1 MRHLL
6 KYSLKWKLRSFD
18 IVFWP
23 FIFPL
28 ALATLMYF
36 GIGKME
42 ESDFETVSVAVV
54 SEADSDGTGE
64 EPFHAYLEAMENE
77 GDMIRVTGMTEEE
90 ALKALENREIE
101 GIYYEGEGITL
112 TVSANGLAQSILQMI
127 LESYEEGRQTL
138 EDVARLH
145 PEGMQAAVSAME
157 EYHQAVEQVSLG
169 GRTTN
174 TTAQFFYALIGMA
187 CLYGCFIGFGSAM
200 ELQANLTALA
210 ARRCA
215 APVHRMRL
223 ILSTLLV
230 DFILHF
236 VNMVILLCY
245 MRYVLKLQFTGSFME
260 MLPVVLMGSVFG
272 VTMGL
277 FIGSI
282 GRMREGIKI
291 GILLAVSMI
300 SSFLAGMM
308 NANIK
313 NAVDKAAPLV
323 NRFNPAAVISDA
335 LYCVNVYDAPARYAG
350 DLTVLA
356 VMCVLMV
363 AGAFLMVR
371 RERYGSI

>member
-1 MRHLL
+1 
-6 KYSLKWKLRSFD
+6 
-18 IVFWP
+18 
-23 FIFPL
+23 
-28 ALATLMYF
+28 
-36 GIGKME
+36 
-42 ESDFETVSVAVV
+42 
-54 SEADSDGTGE
+54 
-64 EPFHAYLEAMENE
+64 
-77 GDMIRVTGMTEEE
+77 
-90 ALKALENREIE
+90 
-101 GIYYEGEGITL
+101 
-112 TVSANGLAQSILQMI
+112 
-127 LESYEEGRQTL
+127 
-138 EDVARLH
+138 
-145 PEGMQAAVSAME
+145 ME

-169 GRTTN
+169 GKTTN

-223 ILSTLLV
+223 ILSTLSV

-236 VNMVILLCY
+236 VNMVVLLCY

-260 MLPVVLMGSVFG
+260 MLPVLLMGSVFG

-323 NRFNPAAVISDA
+323 NRVNPAAVISDA

-350 DLTVLA
+350 DLAVLA